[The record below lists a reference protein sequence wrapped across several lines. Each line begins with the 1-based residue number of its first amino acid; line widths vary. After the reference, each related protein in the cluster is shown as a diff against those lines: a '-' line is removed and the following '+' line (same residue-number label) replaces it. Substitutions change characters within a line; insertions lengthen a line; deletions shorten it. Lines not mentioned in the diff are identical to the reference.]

1 MKHGMRNNGH
11 GHDIYR
17 QKKEILSQKSHTNN
31 LMIQLLAVVPMARML
46 ALS

>member
-1 MKHGMRNNGH
+1 MKHGMRNSGH
-11 GHDIYR
+11 EHDINR
-17 QKKEILSQKSHTNN
+17 QKKEILSQRSQKNN